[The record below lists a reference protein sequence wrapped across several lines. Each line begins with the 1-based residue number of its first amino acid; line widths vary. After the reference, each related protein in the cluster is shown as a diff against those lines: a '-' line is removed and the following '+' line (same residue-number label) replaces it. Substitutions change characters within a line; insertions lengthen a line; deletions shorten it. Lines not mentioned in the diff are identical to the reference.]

1 MATKLNDTN
10 PSEILK
16 RAAATRQ
23 QTTKAKTE
31 SDKTAKK
38 DYVRLDMQ
46 PDGYDLLPYVKKRA
60 IEVSSDRGRAV
71 SATKYI
77 QELIIADMEENKGK
91 KTKRDKIAKILE
103 GLDDKELSALATI
116 LHIQL

>member
-1 MATKLNDTN
+1 MAKKIQEDNN
-10 PSEILK
+10 NNASEIVK

-23 QTTKAKTE
+23 QKPETEKTSKE
-31 SDKTAKK
+31 
-38 DYVRLDMQ
+38 YVRLDMK
-46 PDGYDLLPYVKKRA
+46 PEGYNLLPYVKKRA
-60 IEVSSDRGRAV
+60 IEVGADRGKAV
-71 SATKYI
+71 SATRYI